1 MTPRDINRYFYA
13 VEMGKGMG
21 LEVKAFNTF
30 FQINITDNIGT
41 RCIGTATSI
50 DSLLSFME
58 GYREGCYTKK
68 D

>member
-1 MTPRDINRYFYA
+1 MSTPSDINRYFHA

-21 LEVKAFNTF
+21 LEIKLFPGF
-30 FQINITDNIGT
+30 FQINAKD
-41 RCIGTATSI
+41 RCVGNTTTI

-58 GYREGCYTKK
+58 GYREGCYYKK